1 MRPILLEPGAVLAA
15 VNDAAR
21 RASARWP
28 AAILDR
34 CCARRPAGRQAGTK
48 KPPPVSRTKKH
59 DEVDSTRLPN
69 EGVSLLPMM
78 NSEEA
83 KIGIND
89 ALPAIGE
96 DCCFASEGW
105 NAGRNSGPCRVAS

>member
-59 DEVDSTRLPN
+59 DEVDSTGLPSKA
-69 EGVSLLPMM
+69 VSLLPMM

-83 KIGIND
+83 KGVSPSTCPNNH
-89 ALPAIGE
+89 ACL
-96 DCCFASEGW
+96 
-105 NAGRNSGPCRVAS
+105 SGLSRYPP